1 MNDHD
6 IYFMHPKS
14 LQCWNR
20 ERERRKLMPAYLLHA
35 STCPVQTHATYTT
48 FCFYIFCFFVM
59 NYIAIGE
66 IQNHLWHYFRPL
78 FWWHFSFWYLVF
90 LFREI
95 NTEKKES
102 DGKWCMK
109 GEGRRKRCI
118 TWNENWKLKTYQI
131 LVVFH
136 VQVFCFICYS
146 SSLTHLSHHLFR
158 SLFVSIYFLY
168 ISAKN

>member
-136 VQVFCFICYS
+136 VQVFV
-146 SSLTHLSHHLFR
+146 
-158 SLFVSIYFLY
+158 LFVILHLLLIPPITSLDLFLSPF
-168 ISAKN
+168 ISFISLLKT

>member
-1 MNDHD
+1 
-6 IYFMHPKS
+6 
-14 LQCWNR
+14 
-20 ERERRKLMPAYLLHA
+20 MPAYLLHA

-136 VQVFCFICYS
+136 VQVFV
-146 SSLTHLSHHLFR
+146 
-158 SLFVSIYFLY
+158 LFVILHLLLISPITSLDLFLSPF
-168 ISAKN
+168 ISFISLLKTKTQSYQKDTK